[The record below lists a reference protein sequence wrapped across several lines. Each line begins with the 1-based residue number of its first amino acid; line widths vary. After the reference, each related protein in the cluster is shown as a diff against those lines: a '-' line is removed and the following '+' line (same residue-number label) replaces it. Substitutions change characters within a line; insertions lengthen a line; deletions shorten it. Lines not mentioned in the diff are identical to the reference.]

1 MLDDAKIAD
10 MRRGEM
16 QNMINR
22 LFYVLL
28 PVHSGLIIHSC
39 LDWVA
44 FVIIDHFKLG
54 YVGPNKDG

>member
-28 PVHSGLIIHSC
+28 PVHSGLIIHKYKYLPGLSSTFTM
-39 LDWVA
+39 LPSWG
-44 FVIIDHFKLG
+44 K
-54 YVGPNKDG
+54 